1 MCVEHKLADALRVV
15 AMRLEDAIERGYL
28 GRNLTPNDLRETL
41 LSIAD
46 QLDPPVPASEATT
59 VEPPY

>member
-1 MCVEHKLADALRVV
+1 VCVEHRLADALRMV
-15 AMRLEDAIERGYL
+15 AMRLEDAIERGHL

-46 QLDPPVPASEATT
+46 QLDPPVTDAQQTT